1 MGGSPSNSTTAT
13 YDNKTYNYQG
23 GGLDL
28 SNLLGTLN
36 YKSSGSSFEY
46 SQNKAFNPAVSNNNE
61 NSQKGGSGGEGGG
74 LDLAASVGVGLGASG
89 NAGAVDKTTTTGTGN
104 NGNEEFF
111 SNPAVLVGIGI
122 ATAFAISKFNK
133 RK

>member
-13 YDNKTYNYQG
+13 YDNRAYNYQG
-23 GGLDL
+23 GTIDL

-36 YKSSGSSFEY
+36 YKSSGSSFDY
-46 SQNKAFNPAVSNNNE
+46 NQNKAFNPAVSNNNE

-89 NAGAVDKTTTTGTGN
+89 NAGAVDKTTSTSAKN
-104 NGNEEFF
+104 SDSEFLK
-111 SNPAVLVGIGI
+111 NPIGLIAVGI
-122 ATAFAISKFNK
+122 ATAYVISKFNN